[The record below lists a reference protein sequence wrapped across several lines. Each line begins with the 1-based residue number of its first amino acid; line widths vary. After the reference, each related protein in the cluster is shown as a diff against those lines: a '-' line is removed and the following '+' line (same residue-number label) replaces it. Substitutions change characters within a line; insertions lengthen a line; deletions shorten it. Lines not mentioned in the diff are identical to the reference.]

1 MSKRTLSLVGI
12 AIALLFIGGYYGS
25 PYWALHQMQSAGR
38 AGEGDRLATYVDFPA
53 VRESL
58 KSQMQAMM
66 LTRLQGD
73 SLKDNPFAALG
84 MALAGSM
91 VNTMVEGMVTP
102 ESLANMVS
110 SGKAKPEPDKGTVP
124 VPVEDSTS
132 GKATAPR
139 PRVERRYEGMDVF
152 HVEMHDPETDKL
164 MLTLV
169 LNREGWFGWKLKSL
183 RMPALTESFVARV
196 DPDAEPAR
204 RRAEMKQKK
213 EAESKAIDDAYRER
227 RAKERAV
234 KIAEFNAD
242 PVKIL
247 QELRKLVQSG
257 RLDEACGMAA
267 DFDGVVNA
275 DLRKI
280 TDTIHSKI
288 HVDCAN
294 R

>member
-12 AIALLFIGGYYGS
+12 AIVLLFIGGYYGS
-25 PYWALHQMQSAGR
+25 PYWALHQMQAAGR

-66 LTRLQGD
+66 VTRLQGD
-73 SLKDNPFAALG
+73 SMKDNPFAALG
-84 MALAGSM
+84 MALAGGM
-91 VNTMVEGMVTP
+91 VNTLVEGMVTP

-110 SGKAKPEPDKGTVP
+110 SGKVEADKGTASAP
-124 VPVEDSTS
+124 AAGDTTS
-132 GKATAPR
+132 GKQTAQR

-152 HVEMHDPETDKL
+152 HVEMHDPDTDKL

-169 LNREGWFGWKLKSL
+169 LNREGWFGWKLKSV
-183 RMPALTESFVARV
+183 RMPALTERYVARV

-227 RAKERAV
+227 RAKERAE

-242 PVKIL
+242 PAKIL
-247 QELRKLVQSG
+247 QGLRKLIQSG

-267 DFDGVVNA
+267 DFDGVVND

-280 TDTIHSKI
+280 TDAIESK
-288 HVDCAN
+288 VGVNCSN